1 MVLNKKIDKFI
12 DNINHSKIFA
22 GLALLMLNVGSK
34 HIDISLTPAQE
45 ALFKNSITKQILIF
59 SIAWVGSRD
68 VYTALVITCGYVLL
82 TEILLNGNSNYNV
95 LPENLKKMEADIDT
109 NNDGIIQEAEL
120 DKAINIIRKYKEKIN
135 TIYRRK
141 CQITQQKIN
150 KMVINKQMK

>member
-34 HIDISLTPAQE
+34 HIDIRLTPAQE

-120 DKAINIIRKYKEKIN
+120 DKAINIIRKYKEK
-135 TIYRRK
+135 
-141 CQITQQKIN
+141 N
-150 KMVINKQMK
+150 KHNI

>member
-95 LPENLKKMEADIDT
+95 LPEQLKKLEVDMDT

-120 DKAINIIRKYKEKIN
+120 DKAINIIRKYKEK
-135 TIYRRK
+135 
-141 CQITQQKIN
+141 N
-150 KMVINKQMK
+150 KHNI

>member
-109 NNDGIIQEAEL
+109 NNDGIVQEAEL
-120 DKAINIIRKYKEKIN
+120 DKAINIIRKYKEK
-135 TIYRRK
+135 
-141 CQITQQKIN
+141 N
-150 KMVINKQMK
+150 KHNI

>member
-45 ALFKNSITKQILIF
+45 TLFKNSITKQILIF

-120 DKAINIIRKYKEKIN
+120 DKAINIIRKYKEK
-135 TIYRRK
+135 
-141 CQITQQKIN
+141 N
-150 KMVINKQMK
+150 KHNI

>member
-120 DKAINIIRKYKEKIN
+120 DKAINIIRKYKEK
-135 TIYRRK
+135 
-141 CQITQQKIN
+141 N
-150 KMVINKQMK
+150 KHNI

>member
-1 MVLNKKIDKFI
+1 MVLNKKLDKFVN
-12 DNINHSKIFA
+12 NINQSKIFA

-120 DKAINIIRKYKEKIN
+120 DKAINIIRKYKEK
-135 TIYRRK
+135 
-141 CQITQQKIN
+141 N
-150 KMVINKQMK
+150 KHNI

>member
-34 HIDISLTPAQE
+34 HIDISLTPAQQ

-95 LPENLKKMEADIDT
+95 LPEQLKKLETDMDT

-120 DKAINIIRKYKEKIN
+120 DKAINIIRKYKEK
-135 TIYRRK
+135 
-141 CQITQQKIN
+141 N
-150 KMVINKQMK
+150 KHNI